1 MRQFVSRGS
10 RWVVLALL
18 LGLVALP
25 ARGIEQPARA
35 SSQPTRLSQG
45 VLLHR
50 WLTQP
55 SEAPEQLQARFQAAH
70 DQVAAAGKTRAAG
83 SATASPLAG
92 ARFNHDVVGLPQN
105 EESIGVCRSN
115 RDVVLGGTNDYR
127 GLLDPQGNFT
137 GWHFSN
143 DGGASL
149 TNEGL
154 LPPVTVAGTQL
165 ASQGDPVDVAGLGCR
180 LYAADL
186 NFNAFST
193 TAGESAIGAYRTT
206 PARLASC
213 PGGADPSC
221 WPTRRA
227 VAVNEAGHF
236 LDKPWMDVGV
246 SGSAGEVVWVTYTD
260 FNCPNPDCSPPFT
273 NQIKAVRCNAPL
285 TSCTEPI
292 LLSGAQNSL
301 QFSDVTIGPDG
312 RVYVTWEEDNDLA
325 NNFEP
330 PERMR
335 FWLRVAEP
343 GSTTFGPLRRVADE
357 PLNLGIADLHANDF
371 RVATY
376 PKNTVAMVGGRP
388 RVFVVWDGCRAR
400 TLGDTVCEEP
410 AIKLRYSDDA
420 GVSWSRTQVLSAGGD
435 NYFPTIDAD
444 RGSGRV
450 AVAWYT
456 SRFDPVFHNRQD
468 VELVSLN
475 RATAKVVRRQRVTR
489 ISNDPEA
496 DPLLGGAFIGDYF
509 EVAAEHGT
517 GYVHFNAN
525 YVSIRLLG
533 EGVPIPQQD
542 NFLIRKPL

>member
-154 LPPVTVAGTQL
+154 LPPVTAAGTQL

-193 TAGESAIGAYRTT
+193 TAGESAIGAYRTA

-221 WPTRRA
+221 WPPRRA
-227 VAVNEAGHF
+227 VAVH
-236 LDKPWMDVGV
+236 
-246 SGSAGEVVWVTYTD
+246 
-260 FNCPNPDCSPPFT
+260 
-273 NQIKAVRCNAPL
+273 
-285 TSCTEPI
+285 
-292 LLSGAQNSL
+292 
-301 QFSDVTIGPDG
+301 
-312 RVYVTWEEDNDLA
+312 
-325 NNFEP
+325 
-330 PERMR
+330 
-335 FWLRVAEP
+335 
-343 GSTTFGPLRRVADE
+343 
-357 PLNLGIADLHANDF
+357 
-371 RVATY
+371 
-376 PKNTVAMVGGRP
+376 
-388 RVFVVWDGCRAR
+388 
-400 TLGDTVCEEP
+400 
-410 AIKLRYSDDA
+410 
-420 GVSWSRTQVLSAGGD
+420 
-435 NYFPTIDAD
+435 
-444 RGSGRV
+444 
-450 AVAWYT
+450 
-456 SRFDPVFHNRQD
+456 
-468 VELVSLN
+468 
-475 RATAKVVRRQRVTR
+475 
-489 ISNDPEA
+489 
-496 DPLLGGAFIGDYF
+496 
-509 EVAAEHGT
+509 
-517 GYVHFNAN
+517 
-525 YVSIRLLG
+525 
-533 EGVPIPQQD
+533 
-542 NFLIRKPL
+542 